1 MCSFGSR
8 ILPRPGDSHL
18 CYVGG
23 ETRVVSFLWAV
34 ASFATLVAALAKVA
48 PALFALELPRS
59 SLKHLVPRDDL
70 DSLISAS
77 PDNDIADELDRLH
90 YEAAAAAAAAVA
102 RLLRLMPRAD

>member
-77 PDNDIADELDRLH
+77 PDNDIADELDDSHRNISSSCRT
-90 YEAAAAAAAAVA
+90 A
-102 RLLRLMPRAD
+102 RDMR

>member
-48 PALFALELPRS
+48 PALFALELPR
-59 SLKHLVPRDDL
+59 
-70 DSLISAS
+70 
-77 PDNDIADELDRLH
+77 
-90 YEAAAAAAAAVA
+90 
-102 RLLRLMPRAD
+102 